1 MKYISFL
8 VAGCVAL
15 MGGFALSLAQSS
27 ALGPQVVGI
36 AAWSRPDVIA
46 PHGIQVR
53 RQLIAPDPNSGA
65 GTAVRLRFEP
75 IPAATVQSLTAT
87 TAANGHLLAY
97 HASSIEGAA
106 VFVDALQ
113 DGLPGR
119 WCKAVRSKDDPR
131 AFEVVLPCPIGG
143 WYNQPLRVMTSVWAD
158 GAEVI
163 ASDTTLRLAP

>member
-1 MKYISFL
+1 MKILTFL

-27 ALGPQVVGI
+27 AVQPQVVGI
-36 AAWSRPDVIA
+36 AAWSRPDVIV

-53 RQLIAPDPNSGA
+53 RQMIAPDPTTSA
-65 GTAVRLRFEP
+65 GPAVRLRFEP
-75 IPAATVQSLTAT
+75 IPAATIQSLTAT

-97 HASSIEGAA
+97 HASNLDGAA

-119 WCKAVRSKDDPR
+119 WIKAVRSKDDPR
-131 AFEVVLPCPIGG
+131 AFEVTLPCPAGG

-158 GAEVI
+158 GAEVV
-163 ASDTTLRLAP
+163 ATDTTLTLAP